1 MVICHYDDTNS
12 SGGLDKQARLLS
24 YELWRRKQDIAVLG
38 STRRLDR
45 ARWSSDNGVPVRLFW
60 TYASPQVSGRY
71 LPAAILWAVQLL
83 IWIAANRRRIELI
96 HCHQIRIH
104 AFVAAIASRL
114 FGIPSILKSATGG
127 TGADIR
133 TIGSRKYLG
142 AAGRRFIVRN
152 ATCFVATT
160 DTIATDLQQFGV
172 VRDRI
177 RIIPNG
183 LASPPP
189 VPAVLRST
197 GETERSRRCLFL
209 GRLAPDKNPVRLARV
224 GVRCASELRLTL
236 DLYGKGREQQGIE
249 QVLAQHPYSGV
260 AFRGFVADTGS
271 VLPGY
276 GWLLLPSEAEGL
288 SNAMIEAM
296 SNGVV
301 PVATR
306 VSGCV
311 DHIEHKVTGYFLK
324 GTDEGSIEDGL
335 RLIAGTEE
343 SQWAR
348 MSENVRQYA
357 ASRFA
362 MASVGEQ
369 YQQLYASLAVGR

>member
-1 MVICHYDDTNS
+1 
-12 SGGLDKQARLLS
+12 LDKQARLLS
-24 YELWRRKQDIAVLG
+24 YELRRRHQDIAVLG

-83 IWIAANRRRIELI
+83 IWIAANRSRIELI

-104 AFVAAIASRL
+104 AFVAAVASKL
-114 FGIPSILKSATGG
+114 FGIPSVLKSATGG
-127 TGADIR
+127 AGADIR
-133 TIGSRKYLG
+133 TIGSRKYFG
-142 AAGRRFIVRN
+142 AAGRRFIVQN

-160 DTIATDLQQFGV
+160 DTIAIDLQQFGV
-172 VRDRI
+172 DRERI
-177 RIIPNG
+177 TIIPNG

-189 VPAVLRST
+189 GPAAIRSID
-197 GETERSRRCLFL
+197 EADRSRRCLFL
-209 GRLAPDKNPVRLARV
+209 GRLAPDKNPVRLVQV
-224 GVRCASELRLTL
+224 GVKCLPDLRLTL
-236 DLYGKGREQQGIE
+236 DIYGKGREQYAVE
-249 QVLAQHPYSGV
+249 QVLARHPSSGV
-260 AFRGFVADTGS
+260 AFRGFVSDTGS
-271 VLPGY
+271 VLPAY

-311 DHIEHKVTGYFLK
+311 DHIEHKVTGYFLN
-324 GTDEGSIEDGL
+324 GTDEASIEDGL
-335 RLIAGTEE
+335 RLIANTEKG
-343 SQWAR
+343 QWAR

-362 MASVGEQ
+362 MTSVAEQ
-369 YQQLYASLAVGR
+369 YQQLYASLAAGH